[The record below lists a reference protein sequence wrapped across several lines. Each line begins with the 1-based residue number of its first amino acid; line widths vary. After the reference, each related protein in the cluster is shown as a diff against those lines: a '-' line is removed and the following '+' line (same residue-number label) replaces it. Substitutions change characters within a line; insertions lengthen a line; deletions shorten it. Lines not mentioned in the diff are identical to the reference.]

1 MKKPSINIYSK
12 KKKPVYLEPSPGN
25 SGLDLCFDFPYMQGK
40 GFPVVRKG
48 DKLIWDT
55 GLIFDLTNLPNM
67 MGDVPIV
74 WDICVHIRSSV
85 SIKEGLI
92 LANQVGIIDQS
103 YNGPED
109 TLKVALRYEPYAPH
123 PRHTL
128 YTEKT
133 EYALEYDKRA
143 VQLVV
148 RMAVDWSRITLT
160 HEEPIG
166 SSRGGVGST
175 GG

>member
-25 SGLDLCFDFPYMQGK
+25 SGLDLCFDLPYRPGV
-40 GFPVVRKG
+40 GLPVVPKG

-55 GLIFDLTNLPNM
+55 GLIFDLTNLPDM
-67 MGDVPIV
+67 MGEVPIV

-109 TLKVALRYEPYAPH
+109 TLKVALRYEPYPQ
-123 PRHTL
+123 PPHTL
-128 YTEKT
+128 YAEKDSYT
-133 EYALEYDKRA
+133 LEDGKRA

-160 HEEPIG
+160 HEKPTG
-166 SSRGGVGST
+166 TSRGGVGST
-175 GG
+175 GA